1 MYEHRS
7 APVLPWPAFVRRM
20 LRHGGY
26 VLEMAT
32 ASIVLGMFGFHFLAR
47 EDWVD
52 AFLNASMLLGGMGPV
67 GEIRS
72 TGGKLFAGVFAL
84 YAGLVFIAAFALLIA
99 PALHRL
105 LHKHNAEKR

>member
-7 APVLPWPAFVRRM
+7 APVIPWPAFVRRM
-20 LRHGGY
+20 LRHGRY
-26 VLEMAT
+26 VLEIVA
-32 ASIVLGMFGFHFLAR
+32 ASIALGMVGFHFLAL
-47 EDWVD
+47 EGWVD
-52 AFLNASMLLGGMGPV
+52 SFLNSTMLLGGMGPV

-72 TGGKLFAGVFAL
+72 TAGKMFAGIFAL
-84 YAGLVFIAAFALLIA
+84 YAGLVFIAAFALLTA